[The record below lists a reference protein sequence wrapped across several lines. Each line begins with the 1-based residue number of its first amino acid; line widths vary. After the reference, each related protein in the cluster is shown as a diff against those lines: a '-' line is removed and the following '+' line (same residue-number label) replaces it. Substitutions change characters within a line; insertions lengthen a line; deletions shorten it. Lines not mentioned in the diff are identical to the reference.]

1 MKKLFLIMIFCNLFF
16 IFHTVNLLSN
26 HDYKENRNIEYQ
38 NNYDEKWYDIDKTL
52 PHTVDYSN
60 CNLLDYVR
68 AGDILFEENGGF
80 GILGHLA
87 LVEGIFYDETYKQN
101 YIRVIEVVEN
111 GVTRGIL
118 TPSRFNIKKGSI
130 YRYKSFKEG
139 QIEEIISYMEGQ
151 LQKPYKLKYD
161 RNDYFENNSW
171 YSSELIWAAF
181 SKSGINLVSG
191 KQEGSGFVVYPKEII
206 SSSNQILILHYNYE
220 SLVTTYNDYYH
231 IINCNG
237 NTYFEEHNFSKSINA
252 CIKECSKCKFQDI
265 SFASKREL
273 VLTNKTDITVIT
285 DKIPKKSYIIYKLN
299 IKSYRSYMFIS
310 KNKGNS
316 HLPINMELYDN
327 NYTLIKYNFEREI
340 NNKYSM
346 IMGCLKT
353 GTYYL
358 KIYYD
363 MPSLNGEIITTYKAS
378 WVDD

>member
-139 QIEEIISYMEGQ
+139 
-151 LQKPYKLKYD
+151 
-161 RNDYFENNSW
+161 
-171 YSSELIWAAF
+171 
-181 SKSGINLVSG
+181 
-191 KQEGSGFVVYPKEII
+191 
-206 SSSNQILILHYNYE
+206 
-220 SLVTTYNDYYH
+220 
-231 IINCNG
+231 
-237 NTYFEEHNFSKSINA
+237 
-252 CIKECSKCKFQDI
+252 
-265 SFASKREL
+265 
-273 VLTNKTDITVIT
+273 
-285 DKIPKKSYIIYKLN
+285 
-299 IKSYRSYMFIS
+299 
-310 KNKGNS
+310 
-316 HLPINMELYDN
+316 
-327 NYTLIKYNFEREI
+327 
-340 NNKYSM
+340 
-346 IMGCLKT
+346 
-353 GTYYL
+353 
-358 KIYYD
+358 
-363 MPSLNGEIITTYKAS
+363 
-378 WVDD
+378 